1 VYGLVAVPHPTGG
14 NDEYLIEKPT
24 GLFDAVRRALVID
37 EERSGR
43 RPDVIRV
50 GRMTPWVGPRSIW
63 KSMRPKG

>member
-1 VYGLVAVPHPTGG
+1 MYYLARIPHPTGG
-14 NDEYLIEKPT
+14 INEYLIEKPT

-50 GRMTPWVGPRSIW
+50 GRMTPWV
-63 KSMRPKG
+63 